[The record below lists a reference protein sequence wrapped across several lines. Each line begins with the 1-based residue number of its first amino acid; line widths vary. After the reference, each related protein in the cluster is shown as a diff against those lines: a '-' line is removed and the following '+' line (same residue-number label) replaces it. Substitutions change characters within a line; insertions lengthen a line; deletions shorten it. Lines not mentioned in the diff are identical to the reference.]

1 MKIQPEK
8 GKGSYRPDFELS
20 NGAFGEVKAGID
32 VNGKPV
38 IRSLKIYFPDE
49 MQNLPEGGISQKV
62 LKEIDLNGEIT
73 QQFARKSLL
82 APNAE
87 LSQMKKSVV
96 EGFTRAGRTPV
107 SEEIYAALASMY
119 VEACKSHPGNPNLF
133 LANQFGIERGTLIA
147 RLAKA
152 KKLGILD
159 YQIGDKPSG
168 RAGAKLSEHGDKLI
182 KELMGR
188 RK

>member
-1 MKIQPEK
+1 MKQEPK
-8 GKGSYRPDFELS
+8 RGSLRPDFELS
-20 NGAFGEVKAGID
+20 NGAFCEVKAGMD

-38 IRSLKIYFPDE
+38 IKSLKIYFPDK

-73 QQFARKSLL
+73 KQLTKKSLL

-87 LSQMKKSVV
+87 LSQMKKFVV
-96 EGFTRAGRTPV
+96 EGFSRAGRTPV
-107 SEEIYAALASMY
+107 SNEIYAALAFMY

-133 LANQFGIERGTLIA
+133 LANQFEIERGTLIA
-147 RLAKA
+147 RIAKA
-152 KKLGILD
+152 KRLGILD
-159 YQIGDKPSG
+159 YQIGEKPSG
-168 RAGAKLSEHGDKLI
+168 RAGAKLSDHGEKLI

>member
-1 MKIQPEK
+1 MRQEPN
-8 GKGSYRPDFELS
+8 KGSFRPDFELS
-20 NGAFGEVKAGID
+20 NGAFVEVRAGED

-38 IRSLKIYFPDE
+38 IKSLKVYFPDVLRT
-49 MQNLPEGGISQKV
+49 LPEGGISQKV

-73 QQFARKSLL
+73 KQLTKKSQL
-82 APNAE
+82 ASIME
-87 LSQMKKSVV
+87 LSQMKKFVV
-96 EGFTRAGRTPV
+96 EGFRRAGRTPV